1 MPAKKDFTQVAFDA
15 FQRATGEVKVPEP
28 VPPTTKQV
36 AGRAG
41 GLKGGVKRMA
51 DLTEEQR
58 KELAQKAAGARW
70 AKDKKAPADRSTGAK
85 LS

>member
-1 MPAKKDFTQVAFDA
+1 MATKRDFTQVAFDA
-15 FQRATGEVKVPEP
+15 FQRATGEVKAPEP

-51 DLTEEQR
+51 NMTEAQR
-58 KELAQKAAGARW
+58 QELARKAAEARW
-70 AKDKKAPADRSTGAK
+70 AADKKA
-85 LS
+85 